1 MSQKILI
8 VDDEANIVISLQF
21 LMEQAGYAVDIART
35 GEEALEKI
43 DSFFPDLILLDIML
57 PGVNGFEICQ
67 RIRESTAWQHM
78 KVVILT
84 ARGREVEVAKG
95 FALGADAYIT
105 KPFSTRNLLEEV
117 QRCLADTE
125 STANPEPSEDHES
138 VSA

>member
-1 MSQKILI
+1 MAQKILI

-21 LMEQAGYAVDIART
+21 LMEQAGYAVEIART
-35 GEEALEKI
+35 GDEALEKL
-43 DSFFPDLILLDIML
+43 DAFLPDLVLLDIML

-67 RIRESTAWQHM
+67 RIRESAAWRHM

-117 QRCLADTE
+117 QRCLAEASAASSD
-125 STANPEPSEDHES
+125 SPQDHES
-138 VSA
+138 ISA

>member
-1 MSQKILI
+1 MAQKILI

-21 LMEQAGYAVDIART
+21 LMEQAGYAVDVART
-35 GEEALEKI
+35 GGEALEKL
-43 DSFFPDLILLDIML
+43 DAFLPDLVLLDIML

-67 RIRESTAWQHM
+67 RIRESAAWQHM

-84 ARGREVEVAKG
+84 ARGRQVEVAKG

-117 QRCLADTE
+117 QRCLT
-125 STANPEPSEDHES
+125 EPSAASSNLPQDHES
-138 VSA
+138 ISA

>member
-1 MSQKILI
+1 MAQKILI

-21 LMEQAGYAVDIART
+21 LMEQAGYAVDVART
-35 GEEALEKI
+35 GDEALEKL
-43 DSFFPDLILLDIML
+43 DAFLPDLVLLDIML

-67 RIRESTAWQHM
+67 RIRASAAWRHM

-117 QRCLADTE
+117 QRCLAETDAPG
-125 STANPEPSEDHES
+125 SDLPQDHES
-138 VSA
+138 ISA